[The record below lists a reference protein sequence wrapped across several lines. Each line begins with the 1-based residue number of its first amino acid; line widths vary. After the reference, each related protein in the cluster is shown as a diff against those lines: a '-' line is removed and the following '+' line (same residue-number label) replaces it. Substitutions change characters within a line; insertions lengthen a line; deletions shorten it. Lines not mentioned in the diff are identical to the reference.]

1 MDKFFGNLHA
11 VLAVS
16 LVLAVG
22 LMFAPYFNPPLG
34 LWNGVFQWLHVFFGI
49 TWIGLLYY
57 FNFVQIPTMASSD
70 AAKLR
75 DEVRALKDRVQVLE
89 RVITDSEASSL
100 RLDREIEALR
110 DKQNP

>member
-1 MDKFFGNLHA
+1 MNPFEMVVAIIVIVTIGS
-11 VLAVS
+11 VLKAR
-16 LVLAVG
+16 
-22 LMFAPYFNPPLG
+22 
-34 LWNGVFQWLHVFFGI
+34 FGI
-49 TWIGLLYY
+49 HKDKDGNEIFRGGD
-57 FNFVQIPTMASSD
+57 MASSD

-110 DKQNP
+110 DKNP

>member
-1 MDKFFGNLHA
+1 MNPFEMVVAIIVIVTIGSVLKARYGIHKDKHGNETFR
-11 VLAVS
+11 
-16 LVLAVG
+16 G
-22 LMFAPYFNPPLG
+22 ND
-34 LWNGVFQWLHVFFGI
+34 
-49 TWIGLLYY
+49 T
-57 FNFVQIPTMASSD
+57 ASAD

-110 DKQNP
+110 DKNP

>member
-1 MDKFFGNLHA
+1 MNPFEMVVAIIVIVTIGSVLKARYGIHKDKRGNEIFR
-11 VLAVS
+11 
-16 LVLAVG
+16 G
-22 LMFAPYFNPPLG
+22 G
-34 LWNGVFQWLHVFFGI
+34 D
-49 TWIGLLYY
+49 
-57 FNFVQIPTMASSD
+57 MASSD

-110 DKQNP
+110 DKNP

>member
-1 MDKFFGNLHA
+1 MNPFEMVVAIIVIVTIGSVLKARYGIHKDKHGNEIFR
-11 VLAVS
+11 
-16 LVLAVG
+16 G
-22 LMFAPYFNPPLG
+22 G
-34 LWNGVFQWLHVFFGI
+34 D
-49 TWIGLLYY
+49 
-57 FNFVQIPTMASSD
+57 MASSD

-110 DKQNP
+110 DKNP